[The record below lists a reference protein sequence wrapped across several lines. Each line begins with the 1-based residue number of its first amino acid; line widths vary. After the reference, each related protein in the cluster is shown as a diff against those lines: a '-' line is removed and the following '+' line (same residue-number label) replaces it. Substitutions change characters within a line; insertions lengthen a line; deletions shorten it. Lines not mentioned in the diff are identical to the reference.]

1 MKNKN
6 KITEIKVMFTKHSVS
21 CYNRVQNSAMLFR
34 VILRRGGRLL
44 CNALPRA
51 AVTNPSAPQFVS
63 SPLNNAGLLC
73 SPIRDYSKDKNRK
86 KENKKGGKVAIN
98 EDLLRT
104 HVDYDKMTGQME
116 KALDDLNK
124 QYIKNLSLRS
134 TTGAIEQLPVNVDG
148 TEHELQELGQIMRK
162 NPKTIVVNMIAFPQT
177 IPAVLVALSK
187 SGMNLN
193 PQQDGTTIFIPVP
206 KVTKEH
212 RENLSKNAK
221 TLFLKCRDA
230 LKTISQDHIKKL
242 KRPQAAAVGAT
253 ATPAIS
259 SDEVHALQGQITAI
273 ADKYILQAEKTL
285 EVKQQELNSAGGE

>member
-1 MKNKN
+1 
-6 KITEIKVMFTKHSVS
+6 MFS
-21 CYNRVQNSAMLFR
+21 RIL
-34 VILRRGGRLL
+34 LRRGRIL
-44 CNALPRA
+44 CNSLTR
-51 AVTNPSAPQFVS
+51 SIAPTTVS
-63 SPLNNAGLLC
+63 PQLLTPVVNNVPLTIT
-73 SPIRDYSKDKNRK
+73 SVRDYSKDKNRK
-86 KENKKGGKVAIN
+86 KENKKQGKVAIN

-104 HVDYDKMTGQME
+104 HVDYDKMQGQME
-116 KALDDLNK
+116 KALDELNR

-134 TTGAIEQLPVNVDG
+134 TTGAIEQLSVNVDG

-177 IPAVLVALSK
+177 IPAVLAALSK

-221 TLFLKCRDA
+221 TLFLKCRD
-230 LKTISQDHIKKL
+230 TIKSVQQDHIKRL
-242 KRPQAAAVGAT
+242 KRPVSADS
-253 ATPAIS
+253 PAIS
-259 SDEVHALQGQITAI
+259 SDDVHALQGQITAI
-273 ADKYILQAEKTL
+273 ADKFIVQAEKTL